1 MNFENGARQANISM
15 DYSHM
20 NLGNRL
26 IRMNWVN
33 NFGYSIRS
41 FNQSILRKDLNC
53 L

>member
-1 MNFENGARQANISM
+1 MVRQANVSM

-41 FNQSILRKDLNC
+41 FNQSIFEEGFDLSVTNY
-53 L
+53 